1 MGHLNEKRDHV
12 RCCLQY
18 ATLFRGANV
27 LVCASRLVP
36 PFTLWGS
43 SSRSRN
49 CRVTVSEMQG
59 RNENVSEMQG
69 MRECSEMQGRNEIA
83 VSENAG

>member
-1 MGHLNEKRDHV
+1 M
-12 RCCLQY
+12 
-18 ATLFRGANV
+18 
-27 LVCASRLVP
+27 
-36 PFTLWGS
+36 
-43 SSRSRN
+43 
-49 CRVTVSEMQG
+49 TVSEMQG